1 VFFVAT
7 TGGTSRPALTRWRP
21 ALRALAVVLV
31 MALGVTGM
39 TACGNNNQPEQISR
53 PVDDQGHTLYGPV
66 VNGVAYCGWV
76 LSADECKD
84 ATEPTGTPIPAEH
97 WVKMPDQNEAQ
108 GAGQSVERH
117 DDSNLL
123 WRMLEWHMIYHLWFG
138 SPAYYGRYYPVGSPM
153 RDRYTS
159 TIGDFDS
166 RSSRYYSSYDS
177 RARYATA
184 SGKVVTGDKVSA
196 RNFTVKNSGGDKGT
210 GAKPCALPDTGTR
223 TGLPDVL
230 AYATAWTTAARVLLV
245 ATGVGGPLE
254 LVLAKGSSGGKSSG
268 SKGSSGGGKA
278 KTTNPGDVGG
288 DKSKGRSQN
297 VPC

>member
-1 VFFVAT
+1 MAT
-7 TGGTSRPALTRWRP
+7 TGGTGRPALTRWRP
-21 ALRALAVVLV
+21 ALRALTVVLV

-39 TACGNNNQPEQISR
+39 TACGNNQPEQISR

-153 RDRYTS
+153 RNRYTS

-245 ATGVGGPLE
+245 AAGVGGPLE